1 MMETITEFLL
11 PGATTAL
18 VFYILIMSVPFRNLL
33 LEYHAYVDVTFTF
46 VLLWVL
52 NGTFSGAMT
61 ASIGG
66 VTLSLMLIVSKWL
79 FLPYEVQYEDN
90 SHIPRQRHAR

>member
-1 MMETITEFLL
+1 MDVLIEFLL

-18 VFYILIMSVPFRNLL
+18 VFYILIMSVPFRNELL
-33 LEYHAYVDVTFTF
+33 KHHAWVDVIFTF

-66 VTLSLMLIVSKWL
+66 VTLSILLIVSKWL
-79 FLPYEVQYEDN
+79 FLPYEVKD
-90 SHIPRQRHAR
+90 HDRTIPRRAPLA